1 MTFDDKVR
9 LRTKEELSAQN
20 EGLILIKN
28 ILDKIEVKYYL
39 SSGTLLGAVR
49 DKDFIPWDWDVQ
61 MYLIMENAY
70 PLRNKISESFKK
82 NDFIIHKFNDN
93 NDSLKWDIRKKGVI
107 FELTGWYLKG
117 KWRYRKKES
126 MRVPSYLF
134 DGEYKINFKGVTYRT
149 FNPPEEYLKFC
160 YGDWKTPI
168 RSTKKNIYSN
178 SNHLRKF
185 TLINKIKIFLAKVFK
200 KISKY

>member
-82 NDFIIHKFNDN
+82 MILLYTNLMTIMT
-93 NDSLKWDIRKKGVI
+93 R
-107 FELTGWYLKG
+107 
-117 KWRYRKKES
+117 
-126 MRVPSYLF
+126 
-134 DGEYKINFKGVTYRT
+134 
-149 FNPPEEYLKFC
+149 
-160 YGDWKTPI
+160 
-168 RSTKKNIYSN
+168 
-178 SNHLRKF
+178 
-185 TLINKIKIFLAKVFK
+185 
-200 KISKY
+200 